1 MSLPASEQAKQ
12 REKIAQYSKEDLE
25 DLTLKALQKLSNGV
39 IPNATRKRKT
49 ELINELLESTK
60 AERVLV
66 NVIPNVPLEVISI
79 DDELLNER
87 AENLGNEK
95 LVEWTHKFYQE
106 LHAWIESKQ
115 QKDGKWDDSVY
126 GDIAGFAYR
135 IVHYLNNYDGNQQNQ
150 QLSFLTKLRYR
161 THIIN
166 LIAEFIENERDQ
178 GSFYADKLS
187 SCLVM
192 LKRQVKIQLADVSEQ
207 KKGLQERRIA
217 QRKKQKEIISFKQLY
232 DFAVTTLNRIDEYKA
247 RDWKRVSVALA
258 IVTGRRLAEIHRSAT
273 MFEVIT
279 DRDIELILN
288 GEYGE
293 FVKESLQNLQ
303 ARFSEEFI
311 KKSHVKFTGQL
322 KAKGDADEYFAEYP
336 MYLIPVLIEAN
347 LIVKA
352 HQWLKDNGKTVADFD
367 KKDGRFKSE
376 ERVKIELRNKGDA
389 AHRRY
394 SGDLSDFMKILKKR
408 WNITHDFFTYK
419 GLRAV
424 YSHVCNQ
431 VFNNNDT
438 DNELYL
444 AQILGHGRGE
454 LLKHDDII
462 DTLTPQSYKSDFQ
475 VVDVDCVFN

>member
-60 AERVLV
+60 AKRVLV
-66 NVIPNVPLEVISI
+66 NVIPDVPLEVISI

-95 LVEWTHKFYQE
+95 LVDWTHKFYKE

-166 LIAEFIENERDQ
+166 LIAEFIENERDK
-178 GSFYADKLS
+178 GSFYADRLE

-232 DFAVTTLNRIDEYKA
+232 DFAVTTLNRIDEYTA

-279 DRDIELILN
+279 DGDIELILN
-288 GEYGE
+288 G
-293 FVKESLQNLQ
+293 
-303 ARFSEEFI
+303 
-311 KKSHVKFTGQL
+311 
-322 KAKGDADEYFAEYP
+322 
-336 MYLIPVLIEAN
+336 
-347 LIVKA
+347 
-352 HQWLKDNGKTVADFD
+352 
-367 KKDGRFKSE
+367 
-376 ERVKIELRNKGDA
+376 
-389 AHRRY
+389 
-394 SGDLSDFMKILKKR
+394 
-408 WNITHDFFTYK
+408 
-419 GLRAV
+419 
-424 YSHVCNQ
+424 
-431 VFNNNDT
+431 
-438 DNELYL
+438 
-444 AQILGHGRGE
+444 
-454 LLKHDDII
+454 
-462 DTLTPQSYKSDFQ
+462 
-475 VVDVDCVFN
+475 